1 MLINIQHVAYII
13 LTLTTKRL
21 TICLI
26 HAIIYNRL
34 ASGEYAKLNYY
45 SVKGMFSLTNKKEII
60 LASNEGMKKLTDEL
74 DMLKTVKRPSVAE
87 KIKIARGF
95 GDLSENAEYDEA
107 KKEQAEVEERIL
119 VLEDI
124 LKYSRVVSEDEI
136 VDGVVGLGSKVELL
150 DIEFDETFEYSIV
163 STIEADPDHD
173 MISVESPVGKA
184 LIGKKSND
192 IVKVDI
198 PHGVVEYK
206 VLAVSRIDN

>member
-1 MLINIQHVAYII
+1 MAEI
-13 LTLTTKRL
+13 
-21 TICLI
+21 
-26 HAIIYNRL
+26 
-34 ASGEYAKLNYY
+34 
-45 SVKGMFSLTNKKEII
+45 KEII

-74 DMLKTVKRPSVAE
+74 DQLKTVRRPEVSE

-124 LKYSRVVSEDEI
+124 LKHARVIREDEI
-136 VDGVVGLGSKVELL
+136 TDGVVGLGSRVELL

-163 STIEADPDHD
+163 STIEADPDD
-173 MISVESPVGKA
+173 DKISIESPVGKS
-184 LIGKKSND
+184 LLGKKADD

-206 VLAVSRIDN
+206 ILSVSRIDG

>member
-1 MLINIQHVAYII
+1 MAEI
-13 LTLTTKRL
+13 
-21 TICLI
+21 
-26 HAIIYNRL
+26 
-34 ASGEYAKLNYY
+34 
-45 SVKGMFSLTNKKEII
+45 KEII

-74 DMLKTVKRPSVAE
+74 DQLKTVRRPEVSE

-124 LKYSRVVSEDEI
+124 LKHARVIREDEI
-136 VDGVVGLGSKVELL
+136 TEGVVGLGSRVELL

-163 STIEADPDHD
+163 STIEANPDD
-173 MISVESPVGKA
+173 DKISVESPVGKS
-184 LIGKKSND
+184 LLGKKADD

-206 VLAVSRIDN
+206 ILSVSRIDG